1 MNLKTS
7 ITCIF
12 ICLTFLLQ
20 AQGLLWEISGKGLE
34 KNSYLYG
41 TMHVQDK
48 EAFIMTDVLYEKLES
63 AEAFASEVIITEE
76 DEEKFTNVFSLPE
89 GKELKDVL
97 SKSDLKT
104 FRKVFKNRT
113 GFDMDMFADMSPVG
127 LMFVEMELNS
137 SKDYPL
143 TVDDYLERISTNQG
157 KEILAVEKLED
168 QISLMGLI
176 TDDMAV
182 EYFND
187 ISAADVYEEQMNE
200 YYVKQDVEKL
210 AELFYQDP
218 RYKSMIDAFITKRNY
233 TMTASIE
240 KLIANKSTFVAV
252 GAGHLGG
259 KEGIISLLK
268 KEGYTLNPLSG
279 EFVGYRADLS
289 EKQENWKV
297 FSPKDMPF
305 SFALPTEEMKTE
317 SQEMET
323 EKGMTKM
330 HMFGYEPKEEDS
342 PVKIYMTIFTNTING
357 ENSETITKEELK
369 IFFDE
374 SQSGTEARYGKEM
387 DIAKDINI
395 QGYPGRDYQT
405 SFMGGMAQIYM
416 RTLLVKDGFII
427 MQMIETS
434 DSGTKRQKYF
444 DSLKIK

>member
-7 ITCIF
+7 ITCILV
-12 ICLTFLLQ
+12 CLTFLVQ

-34 KNSYLYG
+34 KSSYLYG
-41 TMHVQDK
+41 TMHVQEK

-63 AEAFASEVIITEE
+63 VEAFASEVIIKEE
-76 DEEKFTNVFSLPE
+76 DEEKFTDIFSLPE
-89 GKELKDVL
+89 GKKLKNVL
-97 SKSDLKT
+97 SKSNLKT
-104 FRKVFKNRT
+104 FQKVFKERT
-113 GFDMDMFADMSPVG
+113 GFDIEMFAGMSPVG
-127 LMFVEMELNS
+127 LMFIEIELNS
-137 SKDYPL
+137 VKDYPL
-143 TVDDYLERISTNQG
+143 TVDDYLERISENQG
-157 KEILAVEKLED
+157 KEILAVEALED
-168 QISLMGLI
+168 QLSLLSLI
-176 TDDMAV
+176 TDEMAV

-187 ISAADVYEEQMNE
+187 IEAGDVYAEQMNE
-200 YYVKQDVEKL
+200 FYLKQDVEKL

-218 RYKSMIDAFITKRNY
+218 RYKNMMDAFITKRNY

-252 GAGHLGG
+252 GSGHLGG

-268 KEGYTLNPLSG
+268 KDGYTVVPLSG
-279 EFVGYRADLS
+279 EFVGYRSDLS
-289 EKQENWKV
+289 EKQEDWKV

-323 EKGMTKM
+323 EKGMVKM
-330 HMFGYEPKEEDS
+330 HMFGYEPTEEDS
-342 PVKIYMTIFTNTING
+342 PVKIYMTIFTTTING

-369 IFFDE
+369 AFFDE
-374 SQSGTEARYGKEM
+374 SQTGMEARYGKEM

-405 SFMGGMAQIYM
+405 SFMGGMAQVYM

-427 MQMIETS
+427 MQIFETS
-434 DSGTKRQKYF
+434 AAETKRQKYF